1 MSAYLLLFSWLVF
14 MSFSGLYNSGRK
26 IRLLIYSLSV
36 LVLILFAGLRGHNVG
51 FDYESY
57 ENIFEDSDDILQV
70 SLLEP
75 AFKLW
80 VWFWKPFASFQLFLL
95 ATAVLAVS
103 LKVFFIAKY
112 SFYPLV
118 SLVVYFVTI
127 LLINDMGQIRYGL
140 AMSLM
145 LLFFHEIVRSHIK
158 KAFFF
163 FFLAVLFHYF
173 EIGRAH
179 V

>member
-103 LKVFFIAKY
+103 LKVFFY
-112 SFYPLV
+112 C
-118 SLVVYFVTI
+118 
-127 LLINDMGQIRYGL
+127 QI
-140 AMSLM
+140 
-145 LLFFHEIVRSHIK
+145 
-158 KAFFF
+158 
-163 FFLAVLFHYF
+163 FFLS
-173 EIGRAH
+173 IS
-179 V
+179 